1 MIAHKKV
8 FYAGFGLIVIF
19 TIVLIILF
27 MPVFGGQNAL
37 ENLDMLYNSISK
49 GSAYYI
55 PKAKKEAKP
64 FNGTQITVD
73 LEFDNDDNQVKQI
86 ASLFEKG
93 GATIQVSGANLK
105 VSGDLGQI
113 LENSLIDADYM
124 YHNDGKRVSDK
135 YGIPEKQALY
145 NWWNALKALDLALKK
160 QKKFEVATVV
170 DLIQKKAVETA
181 YNYYGIEPQKIT
193 DRFGIVTFSL
203 IFYVVYTL
211 WYGFAIMYMFEGWG
225 LRLEH

>member
-1 MIAHKKV
+1 MIAHKKE
-8 FYAGFGLIVIF
+8 FLTGFGLFVIF
-19 TIVLIILF
+19 WIVLIILF
-27 MPVFGGQNAL
+27 MPVSSGKNAL

-55 PKAKKEAKP
+55 PKAKKAAKP
-64 FNGTQITVD
+64 LNGTQVSVD
-73 LEFDNDDNQVKQI
+73 LKLDTDKQAEQI
-86 ASLFEKG
+86 ATLFEKG
-93 GATIQVSGANLK
+93 GGRVQVSGANLK

-113 LENSLIDADYM
+113 LENSLTDADYM

-135 YGIPEKQALY
+135 YGISEKQALY
-145 NWWNALKALDLALKK
+145 NWWKALKALDLDLKK
-160 QKKFEVATVV
+160 QKKFVAAKVV

-193 DRFGIVTFSL
+193 DRFGVVIFSL

>member
-1 MIAHKKV
+1 MIANKKV

-27 MPVFGGQNAL
+27 MPVFGGKNAL

-55 PKAKKEAKP
+55 PKVKKEAKP
-64 FNGTQITVD
+64 LNGTQITVD
-73 LEFDNDDNQVKQI
+73 LKLDTADQAKQT

-93 GATIQVSGANLK
+93 GASVQVSGANLK
-105 VSGDLGQI
+105 VTGDLGQI
-113 LENSLIDADYM
+113 LENSLTDADYI

-135 YGIPEKQALY
+135 YGISEKQALY
-145 NWWNALKALDLALKK
+145 NWWKAFKALDLELKK
-160 QKKFEVATVV
+160 QKKFEAAKVV
-170 DLIQKKAVETA
+170 DLVQKKAVETA
-181 YNYYGIEPQKIT
+181 YNYYGIEPQKIS
-193 DRFGIVTFSL
+193 DRYGVVTFSL

-211 WYGFAIMYMFEGWG
+211 WYGFAILYMFEGWG

>member
-1 MIAHKKV
+1 MIAYKKE
-8 FYAGFGLIVIF
+8 FYTGFGLFVIF
-19 TIVLIILF
+19 WIVLIILF
-27 MPVFGGQNAL
+27 MPVSSGKNAL

-55 PKAKKEAKP
+55 PKAKKAAKP
-64 FNGTQITVD
+64 LNGTQVSVD
-73 LEFDNDDNQVKQI
+73 LKLDTDKQAEQI
-86 ASLFEKG
+86 ATLFEKG
-93 GATIQVSGANLK
+93 GGRVQVSGANLK

-113 LENSLIDADYM
+113 LENSLTDADYM

-135 YGIPEKQALY
+135 YGISEKQALY
-145 NWWNALKALDLALKK
+145 NWWKALKALDLDLKK
-160 QKKFEVATVV
+160 QKKFVAAKVV

-193 DRFGIVTFSL
+193 DRFGVVIFSL

-211 WYGFAIMYMFEGWG
+211 WYGFAIMYMFEGLG

>member
-1 MIAHKKV
+1 MIAHKKE
-8 FYAGFGLIVIF
+8 FYAGFGLFVVF
-19 TIVLIILF
+19 WIVLVILF
-27 MPVFGGQNAL
+27 MPLFSGKNAL

-55 PKAKKEAKP
+55 PKAKKAAKP
-64 FNGTQITVD
+64 LNGTQVSVD
-73 LEFDNDDNQVKQI
+73 LKLDTDKQAEQI
-86 ASLFEKG
+86 ATLFEKG
-93 GATIQVSGANLK
+93 GGRVQVSGANLK

-113 LENSLIDADYM
+113 LENSLTDADYM

-135 YGIPEKQALY
+135 YGISEKQALY
-145 NWWNALKALDLALKK
+145 NWWKALKALDLDLKK
-160 QKKFEVATVV
+160 QKKFVAAKVV

-193 DRFGIVTFSL
+193 DRFGVVIFSL

-211 WYGFAIMYMFEGWG
+211 WYGFAIMYMFEGLG

>member
-27 MPVFGGQNAL
+27 MPVFGGKNAL

-55 PKAKKEAKP
+55 PKAKKAAKP
-64 FNGTQITVD
+64 LNGTQISVD
-73 LEFDNDDNQVKQI
+73 LKLDTDKQAEQI
-86 ASLFEKG
+86 ATLFEKG
-93 GATIQVSGANLK
+93 GARVQVSGANLK

-113 LENSLIDADYM
+113 LENSLKDADYM

-135 YGIPEKQALY
+135 YGIPEKQVLY
-145 NWWNALKALDLALKK
+145 NWWKALKALDVALKK
-160 QKKFEVATVV
+160 QKKFEAATVV

-181 YNYYGIEPQKIT
+181 HNYYGIEPQKIT
-193 DRFGIVTFSL
+193 DRFGVVTFSL
-203 IFYVVYTL
+203 IFYVAYTL

>member
-8 FYAGFGLIVIF
+8 FYGGFGLVVIF
-19 TIVLIILF
+19 IIILIILF
-27 MPVFGGQNAL
+27 MPVFSGKNAL

-64 FNGTQITVD
+64 LNGTQISVD
-73 LEFDNDDNQVKQI
+73 LKLDTDKQAKQI

-93 GATIQVSGANLK
+93 GARVQVSGANLK

-113 LENSLIDADYM
+113 LENSLTDADSM
-124 YHNDGKRVSDK
+124 YHNEGKRVSDK
-135 YGIPEKQALY
+135 YGISEKEALY
-145 NWWNALKALDLALKK
+145 NWWEALKALDLALKK
-160 QKKFEVATVV
+160 QKKFEAAKVV

-193 DRFGIVTFSL
+193 DRFGVVTFSL
-203 IFYVVYTL
+203 IFYVAYTL